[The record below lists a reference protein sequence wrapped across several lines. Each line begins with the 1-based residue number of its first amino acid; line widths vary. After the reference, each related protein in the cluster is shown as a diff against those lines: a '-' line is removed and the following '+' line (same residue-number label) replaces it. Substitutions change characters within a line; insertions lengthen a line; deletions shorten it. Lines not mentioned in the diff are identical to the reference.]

1 LPYPDAERKQVNA
14 PGEENLEMG
23 EQQMG
28 VTGQGNADALRAG
41 GHPAVDREVIEVKVD
56 YLPAPAPFVRKYSDE
71 IVVETIRTDAMTYFG
86 VKDFQD
92 RNIHKFFLEFEGR
105 VLENTSQTLEQL
117 LGPHRRSAH
126 FNLIERVTQGG
137 LWNGCELPSR

>member
-1 LPYPDAERKQVNA
+1 
-14 PGEENLEMG
+14 MG

-28 VTGQGNADALRAG
+28 VTGQSDTTAQQAA
-41 GHPAVDREVIEVKVD
+41 GHPALDREVIEVKVD
-56 YLPAPAPFVRKYSDE
+56 YLPSPAPFVRKYGDE
-71 IVVETIRTDAMTYFG
+71 TVIETVRTDAMTFFG

-92 RNIHKFFLEFEGR
+92 RNIHKFFLEFEGHII
-105 VLENTSQTLEQL
+105 ENTSQTLEQL

-137 LWNGCELPSR
+137 ISNGGELPNR

>member
-1 LPYPDAERKQVNA
+1 
-14 PGEENLEMG
+14 MI
-23 EQQMG
+23 EQQID
-28 VTGQGNADALRAG
+28 VTSQRDEVAQHAV

-71 IVVETIRTDAMTYFG
+71 TLIEIIRTDSMAHFG

-105 VLENTSQTLEQL
+105 VLENTSETLGHL

-137 LWNGCELPSR
+137 ISNGRRLPAR

>member
-1 LPYPDAERKQVNA
+1 
-14 PGEENLEMG
+14 MS

-28 VTGQGNADALRAG
+28 EQGQGGADALHAG
-41 GHPAVDREVIEVKVD
+41 GHLAIDRDVVEVSVD
-56 YLPAPAPFVRKYSDE
+56 YLPSPNQFHQKYQDKTVIETVR
-71 IVVETIRTDAMTYFG
+71 IDAMNFFG

-105 VLENTSQTLEQL
+105 VIENTSETLEQL
-117 LGPHRRSAH
+117 LGPHRSSAR

-137 LWNGCELPSR
+137 DSNGRKLPLN

>member
-1 LPYPDAERKQVNA
+1 
-14 PGEENLEMG
+14 MS

-28 VTGQGNADALRAG
+28 EPGQSGADALHAE
-41 GHPAVDREVIEVKVD
+41 GHLVVDRDVVEVSVD
-56 YLPAPAPFVRKYSDE
+56 YLPSPNRFHQKYKDKTVIETVR
-71 IVVETIRTDAMTYFG
+71 VDAMTFFG

-105 VLENTSQTLEQL
+105 VLENTSETLEQL
-117 LGPHRRSAH
+117 LGPNRHSAH

-137 LWNGCELPSR
+137 DLNGRELPRN

>member
-1 LPYPDAERKQVNA
+1 LPYPDAQRLQANA
-14 PGEENLEMG
+14 PGKEIPKMS

-28 VTGQGNADALRAG
+28 DTGQEDSVAQNPG
-41 GHPAVDREVIEVKVD
+41 GHLPVDQEVVEVKVD
-56 YLPAPAPFVRKYSDE
+56 YLPSPAKFVRKYRDE
-71 IVVETIRTDAMTYFG
+71 TVIETIRTDAMTFFG

-92 RNIHKFFLEFEGR
+92 RNIHKFFLEFEGH
-105 VLENTSQTLEQL
+105 VLENTSQTLDQL

-137 LWNGCELPSR
+137 ISNDGELPTS

>member
-1 LPYPDAERKQVNA
+1 
-14 PGEENLEMG
+14 MS

-28 VTGQGNADALRAG
+28 VTGQGDAGAQHAA

-56 YLPAPAPFVRKYSDE
+56 YLPAPAPFVRKYRDE
-71 IVVETIRTDAMTYFG
+71 TVIETIRTDAMTFFG

-105 VLENTSQTLEQL
+105 VLENTSQTLEHL

-126 FNLIERVTQGG
+126 FNLIEQVTQGG
-137 LWNGCELPSR
+137 TSNGRELPAC

>member
-1 LPYPDAERKQVNA
+1 
-14 PGEENLEMG
+14 MS
-23 EQQMG
+23 EQQL
-28 VTGQGNADALRAG
+28 GNTEQADPNVGAASHL
-41 GHPAVDREVIEVKVD
+41 AVDPEVIEVKVD
-56 YLPAPAPFVRKYSDE
+56 YLPSPTQFVRKYKE
-71 IVVETIRTDAMTYFG
+71 ETAIEVVRVDAMAFFG

-117 LGPHRRSAH
+117 LGPHRQSAH

-137 LWNGCELPSR
+137 NSNGRELPSHR

>member
-1 LPYPDAERKQVNA
+1 
-14 PGEENLEMG
+14 MS
-23 EQQMG
+23 EQQLG
-28 VTGQGNADALRAG
+28 VTGQGDSDALHAG
-41 GHPAVDREVIEVKVD
+41 GHPAVDREVMEVKVD

-71 IVVETIRTDAMTYFG
+71 SVIETIRTDAMNFFG

-126 FNLIERVTQGG
+126 FNLIERVTQGCPS
-137 LWNGCELPSR
+137 NGRELPAR